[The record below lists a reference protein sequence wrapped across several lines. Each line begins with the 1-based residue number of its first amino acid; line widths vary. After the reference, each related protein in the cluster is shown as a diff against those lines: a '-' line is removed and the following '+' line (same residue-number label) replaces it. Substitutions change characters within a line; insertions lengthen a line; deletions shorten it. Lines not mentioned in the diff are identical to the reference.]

1 MGAGFDVVPHLIGGD
16 IVIWAI
22 AKYAKTASTNQYRFY
37 KSADRGA
44 TWASQRNWNW
54 SSDAYGA
61 ACVNTPYDGNTDGNT
76 VWASLLAS
84 AGSHGSRFLKTTNG
98 FTDNALQYTSPAFGG
113 VKVNAGVYIDDSN
126 EDEHGM
132 GAGISWSGSGIN
144 VGLQYAA
151 NDTNVATI
159 PGVAA
164 DGTAM
169 RVHGGFKGKGF
180 SVAASYE
187 VLDNNTADDPTYLYL
202 TGTFNMSDKTRLVG
216 SIGVVGEGAYV
227 KYEMWLRRLESD
239 RAGLVGL
246 SGSFFAARSEV
257 CENWDILVPSD
268 FNTALNSA
276 KHGLVAI
283 TCPEVVGVYKDVKDP
298 GLEYRRK
305 MRTVIR
311 GITAIARHPEVLNPF
326 RMRMFAF
333 QVWSHKIMRWG
344 VPWFMAVFLLLT
356 WLLQGQGLIYT
367 LALLAQCAF
376 YGLAIAGW
384 LSVRLRKNTLIKII
398 FFFVQTNLAL
408 AQATVSFLLGKRMT
422 VWTPSKR

>member
-1 MGAGFDVVPHLIGGD
+1 MEFLFYLFALLCAYSYFLYPVLLKLLPVRKIMD
-16 IVIWAI
+16 I
-22 AKYAKTASTNQYRFY
+22 TDNGSTNLPVLSLIITVHNEEGRVREKLENTLQIDYPSDCLEIIIASDFSTDQTDSIVESY
-37 KSADRGA
+37 ADRNVCLVRADKRKGKEYAQLCAIRASKGEILVFSDVA
-44 TWASQRNWNW
+44 TQIPA
-54 SSDAYGA
+54 DALR
-61 ACVNTPYDGNTDGNT
+61 
-76 VWASLLAS
+76 LLA
-84 AGSHGSRFLKTTNG
+84 ARFIDPQVG
-98 FTDNALQYTSPAFGG
+98 ALSSEDKF
-113 VKVNAGVYIDDSN
+113 ISN
-126 EDEHGM
+126 
-132 GAGISWSGSGIN
+132 
-144 VGLQYAA
+144 
-151 NDTNVATI
+151 
-159 PGVAA
+159 
-164 DGTAM
+164 DG
-169 RVHGGFKGKGF
+169 
-180 SVAASYE
+180 
-187 VLDNNTADDPTYLYL
+187 
-202 TGTFNMSDKTRLVG
+202 
-216 SIGVVGEGAYV
+216 GVVGEGAYV

-283 TCPEVVGVYKDVKDP
+283 TCPEVVGIYKDVKDP

-326 RMRMFAF
+326 RMGMFAF

-356 WLLQGQGLIYT
+356 LLLQGQGLIYT
-367 LALLAQCAF
+367 LALLAQGVF
-376 YGLAIAGW
+376 YGLAIVGW
-384 LSVRLRKNTLIKII
+384 LFERLRNNTLIKII